1 MNIYE
6 RDILINLSKD
16 QYINQRSLAQRT
28 GHSLGTVNQ
37 TIKSL
42 MGTGY
47 IDELAMLT
55 SKAQDEFKEKKPKR
69 AIILAAGF
77 GMRMVPINTE
87 TTKGLIEV

>member
-47 IDELAMLT
+47 IDELA
-55 SKAQDEFKEKKPKR
+55 R
-69 AIILAAGF
+69 
-77 GMRMVPINTE
+77 
-87 TTKGLIEV
+87 

>member
-42 MGTGY
+42 MRTGY

-55 SKAQDEFKEKKPKR
+55 SKAQDEFKEKNLKEQ
-69 AIILAAGF
+69 LF
-77 GMRMVPINTE
+77 
-87 TTKGLIEV
+87 